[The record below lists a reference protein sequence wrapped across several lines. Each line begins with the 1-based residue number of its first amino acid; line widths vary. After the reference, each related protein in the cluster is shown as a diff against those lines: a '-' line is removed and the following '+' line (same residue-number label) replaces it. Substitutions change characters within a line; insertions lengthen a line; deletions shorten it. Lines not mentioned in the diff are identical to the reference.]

1 MPLFSRIPPVLSIKH
16 MSEESKQ
23 DFNVLKFIA
32 APCPRLAGFFE
43 SFPTC
48 RAFENLVP
56 GSLMGMA
63 RSPSHK
69 M

>member
-1 MPLFSRIPPVLSIKH
+1 MPLFSKNHPILSIKH
-16 MSEESKQ
+16 MTEEPKQ
-23 DFNVLKFIA
+23 DFNVLKCIA
-32 APCPRLAGFFE
+32 APSPRLAGFFE
-43 SFPTC
+43 SFSTC